1 MRIGKQGLQDEKSA
15 FVSLPWDIR
24 HFPPKIIE
32 ELNALETRIKGSL
45 KRSVLDGH
53 LMYSKGQLLPGG
65 DVRWCKQGI
74 YAFIACGNLERIVYI
89 GRAEDFEMRLLP
101 RHRRQTLGHN
111 TFRRAKEIYG
121 DIIIVY
127 AFEVTENYEKVEL
140 DLIDA
145 FSPILNTIGKLN
157 AKTFEVL
164 QYILN
169 NPGCTQQDI
178 VSATKIGDQK
188 RKLIIDELIGSGKIH
203 TIQGKS
209 KVGRPAYY
217 HYPNGQGG
225 GIGIG
230 LAS

>member
-1 MRIGKQGLQDEKSA
+1 MRIGQQGLQDEKSA
-15 FVSLPWDIR
+15 SVSLTWDIR
-24 HFPPKIIE
+24 HFSTKIIE
-32 ELNALETRIKGSL
+32 ELDALETRIKESL
-45 KRSVLDGH
+45 KRSVLDSH

-74 YAFIACGNLERIVYI
+74 YTFIACGEGIVYI
-89 GRAEDFEMRLLP
+89 GRAEEFEMRLLP

-111 TFRRAKEIYG
+111 VFRRANEMYG
-121 DIIIVY
+121 DIIVY
-127 AFEVTENYEKVEL
+127 AFEVTDNYEKIEL
-140 DLIDA
+140 DLINA

-157 AKTFEVL
+157 SKTLEVL

-217 HYPNGQGG
+217 HYPTGHGG
-225 GIGIG
+225 VIGHRVT
-230 LAS
+230 LN